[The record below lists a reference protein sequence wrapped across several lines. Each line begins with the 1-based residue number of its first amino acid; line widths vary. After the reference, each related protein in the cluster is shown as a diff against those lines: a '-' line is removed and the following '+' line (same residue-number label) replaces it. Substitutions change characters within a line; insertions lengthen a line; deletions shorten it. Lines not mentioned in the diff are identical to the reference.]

1 VFDITEE
8 DQGPEAFGLAEIVM
22 TKDELK
28 AYIASHY
35 ADKMTLLDTGRH
47 DPMYLVKAEDLKAV
61 SLALRDDSNLK
72 FDYLCNMGGLDTK
85 TAFEVVY
92 SIASVPNKLR
102 LDFKLQMP
110 YENAAVET
118 LKEVWPAIIWYEREL
133 WELYGIDVKNHGN
146 LGQFLLPDGWNQGFP
161 MRKNWD
167 APDFIRLPEFGA

>member
-1 VFDITEE
+1 
-8 DQGPEAFGLAEIVM
+8 M

-35 ADKMTLLDTGRH
+35 ADKLTFLDTGRH
-47 DPMYLVKAEDLKAV
+47 DPMYLINVDDLKAV
-61 SLALRDDSNLK
+61 SLALRDDANLK

-102 LDFKLQMP
+102 LDFKIQMP
-110 YENAAVET
+110 YENAAVES
-118 LKEVWPAIIWYEREL
+118 LKAVWPAIIWYEREL

-146 LGQFLLPDGWNQGFP
+146 LGQFLLPDGWDQGFP